1 MLIIHTMETIEKTII
16 TVQAK
21 INAPI
26 EKVWK
31 CWTSPKDI
39 EKWNNASEDWHT
51 PHAEN
56 DLRTGGKFLS
66 RMEAKDGSLGFD
78 FSGVYDQV
86 ILLKQIKYTMDD
98 SRKVKVVFSTND
110 NITEVVESFEAE
122 GTNPVEMQRNGWQ
135 AILDNFKKY
144 AEAY

>member
-1 MLIIHTMETIEKTII
+1 METIEKTII